1 MHRMRKD
8 RRILCVLSLLLAAV
22 FLMGADPATTQQAQ
36 QAQLEGAI
44 IAAPRISPQD
54 TYRQVTS
61 GHAMLVCAY
70 ADEDRCNTMMLQ
82 GAISLKEF
90 ESRLPNLKKDQPI
103 IFYCA

>member
-8 RRILCVLSLLLAAV
+8 RRILCALSLLLAAV
-22 FLMGADPATTQQAQ
+22 LFMGADPPTTQR
-36 QAQLEGAI
+36 AQLEGAI

-61 GHAMLVCAY
+61 GQAILVCAY
-70 ADEDRCNTMMLQ
+70 EDEKTCSTMMLQ

-90 ESRLPNLKKDQPI
+90 ESRLPNIKKDQPI

>member
-1 MHRMRKD
+1 MVRMRED
-8 RRILCVLSLLLAAV
+8 RRILCALSLLMAAA
-22 FLMGADPATTQQAQ
+22 LSMGTDPAMAQ

-61 GHAMLVCAY
+61 GQAILVCAY
-70 ADEDRCNTMMLQ
+70 ADENQCNTMMLQ

-90 ESRLPNLKKDQPI
+90 ESRLPNLRKDQPI

>member
-1 MHRMRKD
+1 MVRMRED
-8 RRILCVLSLLLAAV
+8 RRILCMVFLLIMAAV
-22 FLMGADPATTQQAQ
+22 LFMGTLPATAQ

-61 GHAMLVCAY
+61 GQAVLVCAY
-70 ADEDRCNTMMLQ
+70 ADEKQCNTMMLQ

>member
-1 MHRMRKD
+1 MVRMRKD
-8 RRILCVLSLLLAAV
+8 RRILCALSLLSAAV
-22 FLMGADPATTQQAQ
+22 LFMGADPATAQ
-36 QAQLEGAI
+36 QAQLEGAVI
-44 IAAPRISPQD
+44 DAPRISPQD

-61 GHAMLVCAY
+61 GQAILVCAY
-70 ADEDRCNTMMLQ
+70 ADEKQCSTMMLQ

>member
-8 RRILCVLSLLLAAV
+8 RRILCAFALLLAAV
-22 FLMGADPATTQQAQ
+22 LFMGADPATTQ

-54 TYRQVTS
+54 TYRQVSS
-61 GHAMLVCAY
+61 GQAILVCAY
-70 ADEDRCNTMMLQ
+70 ADEERCNTMMLQ

-90 ESRLPNLKKDQPI
+90 ESRLPNIKKDQPI

>member
-22 FLMGADPATTQQAQ
+22 LFMGADPPTAQ

-61 GHAMLVCAY
+61 GQAILVCAY
-70 ADEDRCNTMMLQ
+70 EDEAKCNTMMLQ

>member
-1 MHRMRKD
+1 MYHRRED

-22 FLMGADPATTQQAQ
+22 LFMGAEPATTQK
-36 QAQLEGAI
+36 AQLEGAV

-54 TYRQVTS
+54 TYRQVSS
-61 GHAMLVCAY
+61 GQTILVCAY
-70 ADEDRCNTMMLQ
+70 EDEKTCNTMMLQ

>member
-1 MHRMRKD
+1 MHCMRKD
-8 RRILCVLSLLLAAV
+8 RRILCVLSVLLAAV
-22 FLMGADPATTQQAQ
+22 LFMGADPATSQ
-36 QAQLEGAI
+36 QAQLEGAV

-54 TYRQVTS
+54 AYRQVTS
-61 GHAMLVCAY
+61 GQASLVCAY

-90 ESRLPNLKKDQPI
+90 ESRLPNLKKEQPI

>member
-8 RRILCVLSLLLAAV
+8 RRILCAFALLLAAV
-22 FLMGADPATTQQAQ
+22 LFMGADPATTQ

-61 GHAMLVCAY
+61 GQAILVCAY
-70 ADEDRCNTMMLQ
+70 ADEKQCSTMMLQ

>member
-1 MHRMRKD
+1 MAA
-8 RRILCVLSLLLAAV
+8 LLFMGTDAA
-22 FLMGADPATTQQAQ
+22 ATQ

-44 IAAPRISPQD
+44 IAAPRISPQAAH
-54 TYRQVTS
+54 RQVS
-61 GHAMLVCAY
+61 AGQAILVCAY
-70 ADEDRCNTMMLQ
+70 EDEAKCNTMMLQ

>member
-8 RRILCVLSLLLAAV
+8 RRILCVLFLLLAAV
-22 FLMGADPATTQQAQ
+22 LFMGADPATTQQAQ
-36 QAQLEGAI
+36 LEGAI
-44 IAAPRISPQD
+44 VAAPRISPQD

-61 GHAMLVCAY
+61 GQAILVCAY

>member
-8 RRILCVLSLLLAAV
+8 RRILCALSLLLAAV
-22 FLMGADPATTQQAQ
+22 LFMGADPPTTQ

-61 GHAMLVCAY
+61 GQAILVCAY
-70 ADEDRCNTMMLQ
+70 EDEKTCNTMMLQ

>member
-1 MHRMRKD
+1 MRED
-8 RRILCVLSLLLAAV
+8 GRILCVLSLLLAAIL
-22 FLMGADPATTQQAQ
+22 FMGTDPATAQ
-36 QAQLEGAI
+36 QAKLEGAI

-54 TYRQVTS
+54 AHRQVTS
-61 GHAMLVCAY
+61 GHAILVCAY
-70 ADEDRCNTMMLQ
+70 EDETKCNTMMLQ

>member
-1 MHRMRKD
+1 MHRVRKD
-8 RRILCVLSLLLAAV
+8 RRILCVLSLLFAAV
-22 FLMGADPATTQQAQ
+22 LFMGADPAATQ

-61 GHAMLVCAY
+61 GQAILVCAY
-70 ADEDRCNTMMLQ
+70 EDEAKCNTMMLR

-103 IFYCA
+103 IFFCA

>member
-1 MHRMRKD
+1 MYHRRED
-8 RRILCVLSLLLAAV
+8 RRILCTLALLMAAV
-22 FLMGADPATTQQAQ
+22 LFMGTDPATAQ

-54 TYRQVTS
+54 TYQQVRS
-61 GHAMLVCAY
+61 GQAILVCAY
-70 ADEDRCNTMMLQ
+70 EDETKCNTMMLQ

-90 ESRLPNLKKDQPI
+90 ESKLPNLRKDQPI

>member
-1 MHRMRKD
+1 MARMIDD
-8 RRILCVLSLLLAAV
+8 RRILCILSLLMAAV
-22 FLMGADPATTQQAQ
+22 FVTGAAPATTQ

-54 TYRQVTS
+54 AYRQVTS
-61 GHAMLVCAY
+61 GQAILVCAY
-70 ADEDRCNTMMLQ
+70 EDETKCNTMMLQ

>member
-8 RRILCVLSLLLAAV
+8 RRILCTLSLLIMAAV
-22 FLMGADPATTQQAQ
+22 LFMGTVPATAQ

-54 TYRQVTS
+54 AYRQVSS
-61 GHAMLVCAY
+61 GQAILVCAY
-70 ADEDRCNTMMLQ
+70 EDETKCNTMMLQ